1 MSRFDQRDN
10 EIRFLRKGGASIKDL
25 AFRFGISESRVRGI
39 VLRFDRAQKD
49 RMKVE
54 ELQAAFRSADDLD
67 KRWPA
72 AFLLEAMASPHLS
85 HRALKRYFENNGIQK
100 FSLKEL
106 MDFLIPEEA
115 ETEFNPWDHA
125 PALKTK
131 GIGGKTYK
139 SFIRHLSRQDLGQS
153 FNRKWSRRTRKIKR
167 FIR

>member
-1 MSRFDQRDN
+1 VRVIVLKF
-10 EIRFLRKGGASIKDL
+10 DL
-25 AFRFGISESRVRGI
+25 A
-39 VLRFDRAQKD
+39 QKA
-49 RMKVE
+49 RMKAK

-67 KRWPA
+67 KKWPA
-72 AFLLEAMASPHLS
+72 AFLLEALGFPHLP
-85 HRALKRYFENNGIQK
+85 HRALTRYFENNSIQE

-115 ETEFNPWDHA
+115 ETKFDPWDHA

-153 FNRKWSRRTRKIKR
+153 FNKKWRRRTRKIKKY
-167 FIR
+167 IR